1 MSLYR
6 TLAKMIND
14 DFVKFIEQNKPLY
27 IYNDIERTMNG
38 DIKDPIYYLELQH
51 LVSYHFPDK
60 KCIDDIIAFAKND
73 SILEIAAGQALT
85 SALLLASGV
94 DPAKIAVTNE
104 MSNSWNKDKGKDY
117 ITTEDLDYL
126 KALDKY
132 PDYNVLMMMWP
143 PHMSSLAVDSLKKFK
158 GDKLI
163 YSGHHKGGATA
174 DDDFFDELDSHWEL
188 QSSRMNE
195 SVFPETTN
203 FIEFYT
209 RK

>member
-1 MSLYR
+1 MSLYHK
-6 TLAKMIND
+6 LAKMIND
-14 DFVKFIEQNKPLY
+14 DFVMFIEQNKPLY
-27 IYNDIERTMNG
+27 IYNDIEKIMNG
-38 DIKDPIYYLELQH
+38 TIKNTIYYLELQNY
-51 LVSYHFPDK
+51 VSYHFPDK
-60 KCIDDIIAFAKND
+60 KCIDDIIAFTKND

-85 SALLLASGV
+85 SALLLVSGV
-94 DPAKIAVTNE
+94 NPAKIAVTNE

-117 ITTEDLDYL
+117 ITIENLDYI

-132 PDYNVLMMMWP
+132 AGHNVLMMMWP
-143 PHMSSLAVDSLKKFK
+143 PHKSSLAVDSLKKFK

-174 DDDFFDELDSHWEL
+174 NDDFFDELDSHWEL
-188 QSSRMNE
+188 HSSRMNE